1 MKLTSGRLRVLRGI
15 KKFLYS
21 QLYLRDSL
29 LIMFGKSRP
38 LVCFK
43 VEDTPPS
50 VYWNFEI
57 LPEKVDVLERELEL
71 PFRMAKLRILEGEE
85 PRYYLTLNL
94 YRVSGLA
101 NGIRAEWSI
110 YIEDPENAK
119 PRFLVVEALSD
130 QRSIDSVDLLTR
142 VGQVTH
148 QLSGDSLK
156 SLAVSE
162 RGGRFACTCRVAK
175 KAKKADEDDI
185 GKPVRAAAEWVEAND
200 FIYWLSGICDRTF
213 YDAGLANARIRQLDP
228 SEFSI
233 EDDSFWGRLVD
244 PTPRHMIVFDDAI
257 EFAMSPW
264 WNLGDMK

>member
-1 MKLTSGRLRVLRGI
+1 MKLTSGRRRVLRGI

-29 LIMFGKSRP
+29 LIMFGKSKP

-43 VEDTPPS
+43 VEDSPPS

-57 LPEKVDVLERELEL
+57 QPEKVEVLERELEL
-71 PFRMAKLRILEGEE
+71 PFKLAKLQILEGEE
-85 PRYYLTLNL
+85 PCYYLTLNL

-101 NGIRAEWSI
+101 NGIRAEWSV
-110 YIEDPENAK
+110 YIEDPHNAK
-119 PRFLVVEALSD
+119 PRYLVVEALSD
-130 QRSIDSVDLLTR
+130 QRSIDSIDLLTKVGR
-142 VGQVTH
+142 VSH
-148 QLSGDSLK
+148 EFSGDSLE
-156 SLAVSE
+156 SQAESA
-162 RGGRFACTCRVAK
+162 RGGRFVCSCRIAEK
-175 KAKKADEDDI
+175 SEKNENAYG

-233 EDDSFWGRLVD
+233 KDDSFWGRFAD
-244 PTPRHMIVFDDAI
+244 PTPRHVIVFDDAI

-264 WNLGDMK
+264 WNLDDMK